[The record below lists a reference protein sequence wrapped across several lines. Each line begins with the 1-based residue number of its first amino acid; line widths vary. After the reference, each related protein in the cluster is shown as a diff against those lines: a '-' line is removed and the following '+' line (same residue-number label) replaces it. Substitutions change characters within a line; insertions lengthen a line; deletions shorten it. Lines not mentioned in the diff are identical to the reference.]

1 MNTLFLKKNI
11 ALVSALLTGVVF
23 YEPVPAL
30 AQFGGGFVGGFAGA
44 MLGAALSHGYRS
56 GGRYSRGSRAG
67 RSHNSD
73 DANSVDTNSASS
85 KERDKKIF
93 ASLAVPS
100 RTQTAVL
107 KSILPANTLG
117 VVGASEDVN
126 KLEQTSS
133 TDEDRD
139 YTKLIGDLIEKFTK
153 SEVKQDASGQ
163 GDITEHAI
171 LQAVDDSYKHA
182 GLQKFSTF
190 AGENWSLERL
200 RVMIL
205 KRVDAESDSLIR
217 GTNKG
222 RVSME
227 DLRGVIDKSANSIY
241 QRLFETSELLAAN
254 RSSSLFVQ
262 LLYQTHGDAATGEIR
277 EGAERMLMHAS
288 SKVSGDFDSL
298 IRRDPSSYAL
308 NYRKQRIVFDCLSD
322 NIVKVTSA
330 IQGIATPSEI
340 DKRIGDVAATSC
352 KDWLNNQFV
361 TAENKLKT
369 QDPVPLRVI
378 WSKTGLVEDQSMYT
392 HPSDAL

>member
-1 MNTLFLKKNI
+1 MNILFLKKNI
-11 ALVSALLTGVVF
+11 ALASTLLTGVAF
-23 YEPVPAL
+23 FEPVPAS
-30 AQFGGGFVGGFAGA
+30 AQFGGFAGA
-44 MLGAALSHGYRS
+44 LLGAALSHGYRG
-56 GGRYSRGSRAG
+56 GGRYYGSRSHGSRAG
-67 RSHNSD
+67 RSHNPD
-73 DANSVDTNSASS
+73 DANSVDTDSASS

-100 RTQTAVL
+100 RTQTAVF
-107 KSILPANTLG
+107 KSLVPTNALG
-117 VVGASEDVN
+117 AVGASDDID

-153 SEVKQDASGQ
+153 SEAKQEASGE

-182 GLQKFSTF
+182 GLERFSTF
-190 AGENWSLERL
+190 VGENWSLERL

-205 KRVDAESDSLIR
+205 KRVDAESDSLIH

-222 RVSME
+222 RVSMG

-254 RSSSLFVQ
+254 HSSSLFVQ
-262 LLYQTHGDAATGEIR
+262 LLYQTHGDAATGEVR

-288 SKVSGDFDSL
+288 GKVSGDFDNL
-298 IRRDPSSYAL
+298 IHRDPRSYAL
-308 NYRKQRIVFDCLSD
+308 NYRKQRIVFDCLSE

-330 IQGIATPSEI
+330 LQGIATPAEI

-352 KDWLNNQFV
+352 KDWLNNQFL
-361 TAENKLKT
+361 TADKKLKT

-378 WSKTGLVEDQSMYT
+378 WSKTGLVDDQSMYS
-392 HPSDAL
+392 HPADAL

>member
-1 MNTLFLKKNI
+1 
-11 ALVSALLTGVVF
+11 
-23 YEPVPAL
+23 
-30 AQFGGGFVGGFAGA
+30 
-44 MLGAALSHGYRS
+44 
-56 GGRYSRGSRAG
+56 
-67 RSHNSD
+67 
-73 DANSVDTNSASS
+73 VDTDSASS
-85 KERDKKIF
+85 KERDKKVL

-107 KSILPANTLG
+107 KSIVPANALG
-117 VVGASEDVN
+117 SVGASDDVN

-139 YTKLIGDLIEKFTK
+139 YTKFISQLIDTFTK
-153 SEVKQDASGQ
+153 SEVRQAASGE

-182 GLQKFSTF
+182 DLQRFSTF
-190 AGENWSLERL
+190 VGENWSLERL

-205 KRVDAESDSLIR
+205 KRVITESDSMIH

-262 LLYQTHGDAATGEIR
+262 LLYQTHGDAATGEVR

-288 SKVSGDFDSL
+288 GKVSGDFDNL
-298 IRRDPSSYAL
+298 IHRDPRSYAL

-352 KDWLNNQFV
+352 KDWLNNQFI
-361 TAENKLKT
+361 TADNKLKT

-378 WSKTGLVEDQSMYT
+378 WSKTGLVDDQSMYT
-392 HPSDAL
+392 HPADAL